1 MGRFFKD
8 LVKKHGY
15 GLFLSAIAFD
25 GYRRTVAIDNT
36 NKKLAEIKAEAEAL
50 KAAADKNAQE
60 EYTKNCLESSEKTT
74 TKAVIGRHH
83 EAADVH
89 QSAAEAYSKTPTE
102 YRKSEVDRAKEKLD
116 KAYEEV
122 KELKESSFFEYF
134 NSFYNNYN
142 DYLDSLTPDKI
153 VCVFNIIIGC
163 LTLSSFISI
172 LSIMLSENIINR
184 FKYLERFPRI
194 LKILKIRNNI
204 NKQVAK
210 IYLFLHLALIL

>member
-1 MGRFFKD
+1 MGRIFTE
-8 LVKKHGY
+8 LVKKHGF
-15 GLFLSAIAFD
+15 GMVMIAIAFY
-25 GYRRTVAIDNT
+25 GYRRTVAIDTT
-36 NKKLAEIKAEAEAL
+36 NQKLETIRAEAAAA
-50 KAAADKNAQE
+50 KAAAEKATQG
-60 EYTKNCLESSEKTT
+60 EYTKNIAEASEKAKTS
-74 TKAVIGRHH
+74 AVIGRHH
-83 EAADVH
+83 EAADE
-89 QSAAEAYSKTPTE
+89 QLSADEAYSKNPTE
-102 YRKSEVDRAKEKLD
+102 YRKSEVDRAKQKLD
-116 KAYEEV
+116 NSYEEV

-184 FKYLERFPRI
+184 IKYLDRFPRI

-204 NKQVAK
+204 NKQIAK